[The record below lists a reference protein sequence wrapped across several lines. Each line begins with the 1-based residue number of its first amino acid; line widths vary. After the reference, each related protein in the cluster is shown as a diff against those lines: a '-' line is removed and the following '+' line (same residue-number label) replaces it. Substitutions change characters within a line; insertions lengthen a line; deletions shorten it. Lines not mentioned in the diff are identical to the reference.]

1 MKRLCLKSPSEH
13 LVLCVFLSLL
23 LGVADSTTISTP
35 TRKPP
40 ADVGAVTVVSQS
52 ETSITL
58 NWKKVDGIATYD
70 LFYNDGGTNKT
81 ERIDRP
87 NGDQV
92 EYVVSDLTAGTLY
105 TFTVFTV
112 DSEGLRSNGLN
123 FTAPTAPRKIENV
136 NVSQNE
142 TSITLQWDKVD
153 RIDRYILVFDG
164 NETPIDASEV
174 SHTISN
180 LMSGR
185 EYSFTLFTEFK
196 NVNNSGATLTAVT
209 APRKVEKVK
218 VVNQNE
224 TSITLEWEKVDRID
238 RYILVSDGNERTI
251 DASEVSHTISNLM
264 SGTEYRFTLFTEFK
278 NVNNSG
284 TPFTAVTAP
293 RKIENVNVSQNET
306 SITLQWDKVDRIDRY
321 ILVFDGN
328 ETTID
333 ASEVSHTISNLMSAT
348 EYSFT
353 LFTEFKNVN
362 NSGAPFTA
370 VTAPRNV
377 QTVTDVSQTETSI
390 TLQWDKVDGVDRYIL
405 VSDGNET
412 PIDASEVSHTI
423 PDLDS
428 GTEYSFTLFTEFS
441 NVRSSGVILTAVTVP
456 PMVESVTV
464 VERRL
469 TSITLQWRNTN
480 TAWRYQLEIEHRNA
494 TVDPSDSDEVTGIV
508 GDLKPGTK
516 YTIRVFTVF
525 EHTSKPRE
533 VVTLTVI
540 NCQSINWQI
549 TSTSI
554 QAAVDGEF
562 TTATLQNETG
572 SSLSVS
578 QSVSFTELDPGGTY
592 KIILEYEE
600 LLQCDHSL
608 TVSPS
613 DPVGRCEYEASGYS
627 IGVVWDEPLGVCTQA
642 EVNVSGK
649 KEVFDCGERYG
660 VIGGFQPARTYQ
672 VSLVL
677 LSGDVRSQK
686 IFVFDCHTDPRGV
699 IAGSVMAVLIFI
711 ILVCVALFI
720 FIKRPDIIRRKK
732 SFIGGSKV
740 STAKGKAIPVAK
752 FQNHFTKLSA
762 DENRGFS
769 LEYGTLSLVGA
780 DQTQKVSTLPEN
792 KVRNRFTNVLPYDW
806 NRVKLTTSGSAESS
820 DYINA
825 SYMPGYR
832 NNREYIATQGPLPA
846 TVNDF
851 WRMIW
856 EQQVKGIVMVT
867 NCTELGRTKCEQ
879 YWPSG
884 RQSRLFGELSV
895 TTISEQQEPNWTLRT
910 FSVKHRNTSEERTV
924 KHFHFT
930 AWPDHGV
937 PQGTDVLIQFRGL
950 MRQHIERDGGRAPT
964 VVHCSAGVGRTG
976 TIIALDVLLQQLEN
990 EEAVG
995 INAFVHRMRL
1005 NRPYMVQ
1012 TESQYVFLHQC
1023 IMDTLKP
1030 KEKIEDHIYQ
1040 NTNDMIYVNATA
1052 LQELNQQNRNR

>member
-284 TPFTAVTAP
+284 T
-293 RKIENVNVSQNET
+293 
-306 SITLQWDKVDRIDRY
+306 
-321 ILVFDGN
+321 
-328 ETTID
+328 
-333 ASEVSHTISNLMSAT
+333 
-348 EYSFT
+348 
-353 LFTEFKNVN
+353 
-362 NSGAPFTA
+362 PFTA

>member
-293 RKIENVNVSQNET
+293 RKVEKVNVNQNET
-306 SITLQWDKVDRIDRY
+306 SITLQWEKVDRIDRY

-328 ETTID
+328 ERTID
-333 ASEVSHTISNLMSAT
+333 ASEVSHTISNLMSGT

-362 NSGAPFTA
+362 NSGATLTA

>member
-1 MKRLCLKSPSEH
+1 MWPS
-13 LVLCVFLSLL
+13 
-23 LGVADSTTISTP
+23 
-35 TRKPP
+35 P
-40 ADVGAVTVVSQS
+40 ADVGAVTVVSQT

-58 NWKKVDGIATYD
+58 TWDKVDGIATYD
-70 LFYNDGGTNKT
+70 LFYNDDGTNKT

-92 EYVVSDLTAGTLY
+92 QYVVSDLTAGTLY

-112 DSEGLRSNGLN
+112 DSEGLRSNGRT
-123 FTAPTAPRKIENV
+123 FTAPTAPRNIQNLKA
-136 NVSQNE
+136 VSQSE
-142 TSITLQWDKVD
+142 TSITLQWATVD
-153 RIDRYILVFDG
+153 GID
-164 NETPIDASEV
+164 
-174 SHTISN
+174 H
-180 LMSGR
+180 
-185 EYSFTLFTEFK
+185 
-196 NVNNSGATLTAVT
+196 
-209 APRKVEKVK
+209 
-218 VVNQNE
+218 
-224 TSITLEWEKVDRID
+224 
-238 RYILVSDGNERTI
+238 YILVSDGR
-251 DASEVSHTISNLM
+251 
-264 SGTEYRFTLFTEFK
+264 
-278 NVNNSG
+278 
-284 TPFTAVTAP
+284 
-293 RKIENVNVSQNET
+293 
-306 SITLQWDKVDRIDRY
+306 
-321 ILVFDGN
+321 

-333 ASEVSHTISNLMSAT
+333 ASEVSHTISSLTSGTEYSFTLFTQFRNVRSSGAILTAVTAPRNVQKVMAVRQTETSITLQWEKVDRIDRYILVFDENETIIDASEVSHTVSNLMSGT
-348 EYSFT
+348 EFSFT
-353 LFTEFKNVN
+353 LFTEFKNVRS
-362 NSGAPFTA
+362 SGAILTA

-428 GTEYSFTLFTEFS
+428 GTEYSFTVFTEFS

-456 PMVESVTV
+456 PMVESVTA
-464 VERRL
+464 VERTL

-480 TAWRYQLEIEHRNA
+480 TAWTYQLEIEHRNE
-494 TVDPSDSDEVTGIV
+494 TVDV
-508 GDLKPGTK
+508 GGSLGDVRETVRDLKPGTK
-516 YTIRVFTVF
+516 YTFRVITVF
-525 EHTSKPRE
+525 EHKSKPYE

-540 NCQSINWQI
+540 DCQSINWQI

-562 TTATLQNETG
+562 TKATLQNETG
-572 SSLSVS
+572 SPLSVR
-578 QSVSFTELDPGGTY
+578 QSVSFTGLYPGGTY
-592 KIILEYEE
+592 KIVLEYER
-600 LLQCDHSL
+600 LLQCDHNL

-642 EVNVSGK
+642 EVNVSGSK
-649 KEVFDCGERYG
+649 NLFDCGERYG
-660 VIGGFQPARTYQ
+660 VVGGFQPARTYQ

-677 LSGDVRSQK
+677 LSGDARSQNT
-686 IFVFDCHTDPRGV
+686 FVFDCHTDPRGV

-720 FIKRPDIIRRKK
+720 FIKRPDIIRRNKT
-732 SFIGGSKV
+732 FTGRSKR
-740 STAKGKAIPVAK
+740 STATTKAIPASK
-752 FQNHFTKLSA
+752 FQNHFS
-762 DENRGFS
+762 
-769 LEYGTLSLVGA
+769 TLSLDNNKGFRQEYDHFSLVSA
-780 DQTQKVSTLPEN
+780 DQPQKVATQPEN
-792 KVRNRFTNVLPYDW
+792 KVRNRFSDVLPYDW
-806 NRVKLTTSGSAESS
+806 NRVKLTSSGFTESS

-846 TVNDF
+846 TVDDF

-867 NCTELGRTKCEQ
+867 NCTELGQTTCEQ

-930 AWPDHGV
+930 AWPNRGV

-964 VVHCSAGVGRTG
+964 VVHCSDGVGRTG

-990 EEAVG
+990 EQAVG

-1005 NRPYMVQ
+1005 NRPSMVQ

-1023 IMDTLKP
+1023 IADSLKRT
-1030 KEKIEDHIYQ
+1030 EDHIYE
-1040 NTNDMIYVNATA
+1040 NDDMIYVNAA
-1052 LQELNQQNRNR
+1052 ELRELH